1 MIMLGLEHMGEIP
14 FETVYLHGLVR
25 VGTVKMSKSLGNVVS
40 PVDFIQEY
48 GADALRY
55 ALVHGIAMGADSQLS
70 QNKLDHA
77 RNFANKVWNI
87 SRFVLK
93 QVDEHPE
100 AFKGHTS
107 DQRPDPKSEAA
118 RWILSRTDAAV
129 AEATR
134 LVDGYL
140 FGEYLVALESFIWN
154 ELADFYVE
162 LAKPSLRASDASEAV
177 RTLAY
182 ALDRSLRLLHPSMP
196 FLTET
201 IAVQLWKRT
210 GKSDDAASLVVSSWP
225 KAGER
230 DLALEER
237 FGAFID
243 VVRAIRNLRQEG
255 GLDPS
260 ARARVSLAGDTK
272 AVRDLLKPI
281 GELTHSEVSLASG
294 GDGAATVVRAIEIRL
309 AVERDEPQDGA
320 RLQKDLEEAR
330 TMLQRSR
337 DLLAKPG
344 FADKAPKEV
353 VEKEKKKLKEREDRL
368 KLLEAEL
375 RKRRG

>member
-1 MIMLGLEHMGEIP
+1 
-14 FETVYLHGLVR
+14 VR

-77 RNFANKVWNI
+77 RNFANKLWNI

-100 AFKGHTS
+100 AFRGHTA

-118 RWILSRTDAAV
+118 RWILSRTDAAL

-162 LAKPSLRASDASEAV
+162 LAKPSLRDSDASEAV

-182 ALDRSLRLLHPSMP
+182 VLDRSLRLLHPSMP

-210 GKSDDAASLVVSSWP
+210 GKSDDIASLVVSPWP

-260 ARARVSLAGDTK
+260 ARAKVSLAGDTK
-272 AVRDLLKPI
+272 AVRELLKPI

-294 GDGAATVVRAIEIRL
+294 GDGAAAVVRAIEIRL
-309 AVERDEPQDGA
+309 AIAKDEAQDGKRLERDV
-320 RLQKDLEEAR
+320 EEAR
-330 TMLQRSR
+330 HMLQRSR

-344 FADKAPKEV
+344 FADKAPKDV
-353 VEKEKKKLKEREDRL
+353 VEKEKKKLKEREDRM
-368 KLLEAEL
+368 KLLEAEM